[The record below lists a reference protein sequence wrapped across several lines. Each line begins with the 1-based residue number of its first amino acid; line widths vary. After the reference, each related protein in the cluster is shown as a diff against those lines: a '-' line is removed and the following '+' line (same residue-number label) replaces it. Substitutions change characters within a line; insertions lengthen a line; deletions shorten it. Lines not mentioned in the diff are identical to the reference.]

1 MLLLGGQQTDRA
13 GSVQM
18 ISGDHAG
25 SAIPHVHADIGSG
38 EVVVELTPAGVR
50 LSEAHSGAIR
60 GKITK
65 NELRIVLRTARDSY
79 QQLIE
84 LWEES
89 QS

>member
-1 MLLLGGQQTDRA
+1 MPAARSRTFN
-13 GSVQM
+13 
-18 ISGDHAG
+18 
-25 SAIPHVHADIGSG
+25 ADIGRG

-65 NELRIVLRTARDSY
+65 SELRIVLRTARDSY

-89 QS
+89 QP

>member
-1 MLLLGGQQTDRA
+1 
-13 GSVQM
+13 V

-25 SAIPHVHADIGSG
+25 RAIPHVHADIGSG

-89 QS
+89 QP